1 MCDRQRI
8 VTKELAL
15 SEISR
20 GVHVDLVRSSTGKR
34 TLSRLP
40 RNKRSSGRFLGVY
53 DGETQRYRR
62 EYRAYSQRIFN
73 PCVDKVLFLSF
84 KF

>member
-1 MCDRQRI
+1 M

-20 GVHVDLVRSSTGKR
+20 GVHVDLARSSTGKG

-53 DGETQRYRR
+53 DGETQHYRR
-62 EYRAYSQRIFN
+62 EYHAYSRRILN
-73 PCVDKVLFLSF
+73 PCADSVIFIV
-84 KF
+84 